1 MSRIAQFAYGTLSY
15 AIFYAGRLEERDLV
29 SAFGQRYEPC
39 QTPAPTFISFLP
51 CAVGPGGS

>member
-1 MSRIAQFAYGTLSY
+1 MTRIAQFAYGTLSY

-39 QTPAPTFISFLP
+39 QTCLLYTSDA
-51 CAVGPGGS
+51 ADE